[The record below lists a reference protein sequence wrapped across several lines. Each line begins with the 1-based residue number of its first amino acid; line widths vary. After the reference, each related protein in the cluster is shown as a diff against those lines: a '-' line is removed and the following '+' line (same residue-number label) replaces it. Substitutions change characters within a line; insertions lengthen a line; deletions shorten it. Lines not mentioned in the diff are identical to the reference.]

1 MSRLGFRIQ
10 GPPLCMYTMLLWV
23 GLCRY
28 ASITGPVVFI
38 YFMRCRTTMKKL
50 QALLFCLMMM
60 TVSLAGCLEE
70 DSTDDDEI
78 INPYVEPD
86 EINYSFTGQDSDP
99 AVSSSDNDELIELT
113 MTDGSDLDW
122 PRVVVKINVNQ
133 GVWITCD
140 HDEPSGEGCFFTKIE
155 SNPDKSWDVSEKISI
170 SEDSENLCETTSPC
184 SVEVELTKITDVEIV
199 ILEDLV
205 VDVN

>member
-1 MSRLGFRIQ
+1 MSRL
-10 GPPLCMYTMLLWV
+10 

-28 ASITGPVVFI
+28 ASITEPVVFI

>member
-1 MSRLGFRIQ
+1 
-10 GPPLCMYTMLLWV
+10 
-23 GLCRY
+23 
-28 ASITGPVVFI
+28 
-38 YFMRCRTTMKKL
+38 MKKL
-50 QALLFCLMMM
+50 QALLFALMMM

-70 DSTDDDEI
+70 DSNDDDEI

-86 EINYSFTGQDSDP
+86 EINYSFTGQDSDS

-113 MTDGSDLDW
+113 MTDGSDLKW
-122 PRVVVKINVNQ
+122 PNLIVKISVDA
-133 GVWITCD
+133 GIWITCD
-140 HDEPSGEGCFFTKIE
+140 HDQPSGEGCFFSKIE
-155 SNPDKSWDVSEKISI
+155 SSPSQFWDVSEKISI
-170 SEDSENLCETTSPC
+170 SEDSENLCESSTC